1 MRRKEGDVRRVE
13 GTRRREEVDG
23 KREEV
28 KREEGTVRM
37 VEEEVKNVEGGV
49 RVEENESPAVTDAD
63 ISRMKAIKRSLPLWR
78 EVSIVVADATQGLAA
93 QTLPMSFDLNTKVNP
108 LVQT

>member
-13 GTRRREEVDG
+13 GGRRREEVDG

-28 KREEGTVRM
+28 KREEGTGRM
-37 VEEEVKNVEGGV
+37 EEEEVKSEEGGV
-49 RVEENESPAVTDAD
+49 RREEEESQAVTAAD
-63 ISRMKAIKRSLPLWR
+63 ISRMKAIKRSLPQWR
-78 EVSIVVADATQGLAA
+78 EVSIVVADTTQGLAA
-93 QTLPMSFDLNTKVNP
+93 QTLPMSFDLNNKVNP